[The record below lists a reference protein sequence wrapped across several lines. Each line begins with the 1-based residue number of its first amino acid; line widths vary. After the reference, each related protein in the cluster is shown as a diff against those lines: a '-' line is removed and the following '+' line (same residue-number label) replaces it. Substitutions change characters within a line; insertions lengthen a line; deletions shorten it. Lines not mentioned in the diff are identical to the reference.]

1 MSILPSILKSLKAL
15 TVEVEN
21 AIAKSGKTAPVAA
34 KIAPG
39 KKAPP
44 AAPKAPEKKTAP
56 VAPGKKQ
63 PGKTAPAAAP
73 VKKGAKTHGGLSLG
87 QKVKAT
93 WDDGSSFIGTVDK
106 LGEIGKF
113 KGSVRVAF
121 TSKDGEVDNIW
132 FAPEE
137 FGMLTLAKGGKKAP
151 VVEEP
156 EEEEEEI
163 DEEAN
168 ESEDEEESEESDDE
182 DEQSDDEDESDED
195 GDEDE
200 EGEESEDDESEDE
213 EPEEDEEPAPKKTIV
228 TKKNADAEVTKM
240 MVENVKMAKVID
252 ASSECAKHG
261 CAKLIKSGS
270 CTLKSVAECNR
281 QLKAE
286 VAKREKGGS
295 KKPGK
300 K

>member
-21 AIAKSGKTAPVAA
+21 AIAKSGKTAPVATKTA
-34 KIAPG
+34 PVAPG

-63 PGKTAPAAAP
+63 PGKTAPATAP
-73 VKKGAKTHGGLSLG
+73 VKKGAKSHGGFEVG

-93 WDDGSSFIGTVDK
+93 WDDGSSFTGTVDK

-156 EEEEEEI
+156 EEEEEI
-163 DEEAN
+163 DEEAD
-168 ESEDEEESEESDDE
+168 ESEDEDEESEESDDE
-182 DEQSDDEDESDED
+182 DEQSDDESD
-195 GDEDE
+195 DEDE
-200 EGEESEDDESEDE
+200 EADEESEDDESE
-213 EPEEDEEPAPKKTIV
+213 EEDEEPAPKKTIV
-228 TKKNADAEVTKM
+228 TKKKDADASKIM
-240 MVENVKMAKVID
+240 AENVKMAKVID
-252 ASSECAKHG
+252 ASSECAKQG

-270 CTLKSVAECNR
+270 CTLNSVAECNR